1 VYLSVSNVHL
11 VIALHLEF
19 EIIFGNTHG
28 LTASNTNTRNVP
40 IEHPEAVVLQ
50 DPPTGIG
57 MPEERRRKDPT
68 CLLWPCYGLFTNDV
82 PDSSSTVW
90 KKNLLK
96 TCIWV
101 HAWHTYLYNCKWD
114 ISYIYIRISYHTS
127 MEKIYVVSSG
137 WYNGTINGSRT
148 PGIANQNLKSVLKL
162 NIPRFYICEQATTNL
177 FRPAKSNKTDF
188 GRSETSD

>member
-1 VYLSVSNVHL
+1 MYLSVSNVHL
-11 VIALHLEF
+11 VITLHLEF

-90 KKNLLK
+90 KKKLAED
-96 TCIWV
+96 V
-101 HAWHTYLYNCKWD
+101 HMGTRMTY
-114 ISYIYIRISYHTS
+114 
-127 MEKIYVVSSG
+127 VS
-137 WYNGTINGSRT
+137 
-148 PGIANQNLKSVLKL
+148 V
-162 NIPRFYICEQATTNL
+162 
-177 FRPAKSNKTDF
+177 
-188 GRSETSD
+188 